1 MNKDFLWVRQVIA
14 SCINL
19 FQLDGCHALL
29 LLYKQKYPELKQDY
43 ETLLSEIQDRET
55 FISVDA

>member
-1 MNKDFLWVRQVIA
+1 MNKDYQWVRQCIA

-19 FQLDGCHALL
+19 FQLDGCHT
-29 LLYKQKYPELKQDY
+29 LLYLYRQKYPDLKEDY
-43 ETLLSEIQDRET
+43 NNLLSEIQGKET